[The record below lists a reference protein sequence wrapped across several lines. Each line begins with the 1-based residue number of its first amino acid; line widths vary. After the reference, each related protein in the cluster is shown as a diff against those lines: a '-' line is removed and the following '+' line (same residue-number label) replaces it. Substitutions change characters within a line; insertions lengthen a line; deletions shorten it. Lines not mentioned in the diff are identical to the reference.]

1 MRSLRMKTAA
11 LMLSTVVMTAAG
23 MAAAQGIDP
32 QFPGVAPPVPSPR
45 SQSLPPT
52 YRPPPPTV
60 APAPRTESFGDRV
73 TRCNHAYPLGA
84 GQGNNPTDRDAFVRS
99 CAN

>member
-1 MRSLRMKTAA
+1 MKRSSTATIA
-11 LMLSTVVMTAAG
+11 GVLAILSIGVAG
-23 MAAAQGIDP
+23 AQGIDP
-32 QFPGVAPPVPSPR
+32 QFPGVAPPVPSP
-45 SQSLPPT
+45 QTQPLPPT

-60 APAPRTESFGDRV
+60 PAPRTESFGDRV